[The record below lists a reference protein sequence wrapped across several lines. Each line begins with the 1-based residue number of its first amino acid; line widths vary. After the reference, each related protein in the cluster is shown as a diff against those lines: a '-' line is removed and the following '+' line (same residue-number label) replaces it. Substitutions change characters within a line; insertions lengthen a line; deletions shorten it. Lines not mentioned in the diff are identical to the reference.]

1 MLAQRGRARAGS
13 LDTLLDV
20 SLPVAIEFGRTH
32 MTVQEVLEL
41 GSGSVIQLDRMVG
54 EPIDIYVSDRKLAE
68 GEVVVI
74 GEHFG
79 VRITRIVSGNEPAAA
94 RRETQLMLG
103 AFASLLVT
111 LGALGLALYLLRR
124 WVPGAR
130 ATTCAV
136 PMELL
141 RRVCT
146 GPKQGVGLLRV
157 GERVLVLSLGDDGAR
172 LLTELDGADRDA
184 VIGAEPR
191 RATAPMR

>member
-1 MLAQRGRARAGS
+1 MDQNEIDRLTSGAKGGAAPHPAKAPNLSELPAAQPAARPAAVAQGGGS

-79 VRITRIVSGNEPAAA
+79 VRITRIVA
-94 RRETQLMLG
+94 
-103 AFASLLVT
+103 
-111 LGALGLALYLLRR
+111 
-124 WVPGAR
+124 
-130 ATTCAV
+130 
-136 PMELL
+136 
-141 RRVCT
+141 
-146 GPKQGVGLLRV
+146 
-157 GERVLVLSLGDDGAR
+157 
-172 LLTELDGADRDA
+172 GADQPALARDT
-184 VIGAEPR
+184 V
-191 RATAPMR
+191 

>member
-1 MLAQRGRARAGS
+1 LPAAQSAARPAAGAQGGSS

-79 VRITRIVSGNEPAAA
+79 VRITRIVA
-94 RRETQLMLG
+94 
-103 AFASLLVT
+103 
-111 LGALGLALYLLRR
+111 
-124 WVPGAR
+124 
-130 ATTCAV
+130 
-136 PMELL
+136 
-141 RRVCT
+141 
-146 GPKQGVGLLRV
+146 
-157 GERVLVLSLGDDGAR
+157 
-172 LLTELDGADRDA
+172 GADQPALARDT
-184 VIGAEPR
+184 V
-191 RATAPMR
+191 